1 MDIKDFISDDDLF
14 QPIENLVEVNYFDE
28 IDYDKKELLKSVSS
42 FISKNTYDNIFELYN
57 NFKIPPYDYSYVQC
71 LAKNGRT
78 RLLVPVS
85 LIKDINED
93 IKVVK
98 DEDFRKEVSKYT
110 LVGSQNYSSIN
121 LKSAHSEIGYKNI
134 FFTDDNNAF
143 IPPDLRY
150 YLEKVNIYT
159 LANELIKACKKEEK
173 ESKRRKKGYTL
184 LLKKNNKEK

>member
-1 MDIKDFISDDDLF
+1 MDIKDFVGDDDLF
-14 QPIENLVEVNYFDE
+14 QPIKNLVEVNYFDE

-85 LIKDINED
+85 LTKDINDD

>member
-1 MDIKDFISDDDLF
+1 MDIKDFVGDDDLF
-14 QPIENLVEVNYFDE
+14 QPFENLVEVNYFDE

-42 FISKNTYDNIFELYN
+42 FISKNAYDNIFELYN

-85 LIKDINED
+85 LTKDINED

-98 DEDFRKEVSKYT
+98 EEDFRKEVSKYT

>member
-1 MDIKDFISDDDLF
+1 MDIKDFVGDDDLF

-42 FISKNTYDNIFELYN
+42 FISKNAYDNIFELYN

-85 LIKDINED
+85 LTKDINED